1 MEDTINLQANVTTIG
16 PCTHLNFVECYVAVW
31 LCRILS
37 PVLLLVGVLGNCVS
51 FVVWSRKRMRVT
63 NSSVYLRILAVID
76 TCVLLI
82 ATLREL
88 ISHTTDVDIQEI
100 NDISCRIHS

>member
-1 MEDTINLQANVTTIG
+1 MQLNNTNIG
-16 PCTHLNFVECYVAVW
+16 PCTHLNFLECYVAVW
-31 LCRILS
+31 LWRILS
-37 PVLLLVGVLGNCVS
+37 PMLLLVGILGNCVS

-63 NSSVYLRILAVID
+63 NSSVYLRILAVVD